1 MKKLNRI
8 LGFIIVA
15 AIILSLLPTFAT
27 AAVGD
32 SYTYHFNPTGA
43 DSTTAYTD
51 TSHSYETTVKNSA
64 GESVYAPWAYVRKYN
79 ITTGYPQPDTLKAP
93 AMYVRGNANWWLAL
107 KIQIPESGVYDAKLS
122 YTSYKACGGIN
133 IYLIPVTMELPS
145 GYCAFSEDYADY
157 QLNEDVVSL
166 YASSAVGNKSAD
178 ITTKQDITASEDG
191 AEFYLVFQVAK
202 SSGEYGSSTDARYAY
217 LEGLTLTK
225 TADVGGEEEQPTMHT
240 VTYTSGDADVTAPEA
255 QEVESG
261 TEIDLPAALSREGY
275 TFDGW
280 NDGAT
285 TYPAGTKYTVNA
297 TVTFTAQWTENV
309 VVEPTGGPVTLV
321 FNNKTLS
328 NGPNIEDTTYEG
340 GTEYTAFS
348 IDTANSDEGLARST
362 VRGYRAYLD
371 MGNTYTNW
379 LKSGNSKGRLTFTTS
394 AITEAGYYKVNYQA
408 VNTERP
414 VITYVYIN
422 GKYAG
427 MYDAEEVTTEAKAEA
442 RDLNTVYINPAE
454 NGGRVDVQLRVAANY
469 GVANTPYMMPAQITL
484 TPVEN
489 EAFSYENAKVECEVP
504 TTVEGS
510 VTISPVVKLANGEVF
525 DFNNYTI
532 EGTEDTT
539 DTYLT
544 VSVGNGNC
552 LKAEKTVDLKNNAE
566 VLENKAALN
575 KWTLTSVKSG
585 DTTVTISGKING
597 TPFSKA
603 YPISVPKTDVE
614 YFESMASYGF
624 GTNYSELN
632 SYVSVGTVSAG
643 NVGSATKGT
652 KLTLAAQKE
661 VEIEGTT
668 YKFVGWKRGGTS
680 EDESIKDTFA
690 SSSYISFSNED
701 TLKLWSHTYLTAVY
715 DKTDDTA
722 GQIVE
727 FYNQDGT
734 FLDSATAEY
743 VKGLATI
750 PTVSL
755 LGHTF
760 EMWQYIN
767 ENGEA
772 EEFTPASELHEAVTR
787 VVAKQNPKT
796 VTITFADG
804 TYSGETVESKAAAA
818 QEYEYGAL
826 VNADAFYDI
835 PTYTNNNGS
844 ERNAGACWYRNDLM
858 TRTAANYPFYAW
870 ADMVV
875 RPEFINSIPEEFRT
889 PKIILDTK
897 TMDDAYMIEYDVY
910 SKNLYEIVEAGILFS
925 DTADVTLRTF
935 ARGEKFTSQNNKI
948 HGQFAAK
955 PSDTWTNVRGYIIYR
970 ELESGNLGVVYSND
984 GTVSN

>member
-107 KIQIPESGVYDAKLS
+107 KIQIPESGIYDAKLS

-157 QLNEDVVSL
+157 QLNENVVSL
-166 YASSAVGNKSAD
+166 YASSTKGNQSIE
-178 ITTKQDITASEDG
+178 ITTKRDITASEDG

-202 SSGEYGSSTDARYAY
+202 SSGEYGSSSDARYAY

-225 TADVGGEEEQPTMHT
+225 TADV
-240 VTYTSGDADVTAPEA
+240 
-255 QEVESG
+255 
-261 TEIDLPAALSREGY
+261 
-275 TFDGW
+275 
-280 NDGAT
+280 
-285 TYPAGTKYTVNA
+285 
-297 TVTFTAQWTENV
+297 
-309 VVEPTGGPVTLV
+309 
-321 FNNKTLS
+321 
-328 NGPNIEDTTYEG
+328 
-340 GTEYTAFS
+340 
-348 IDTANSDEGLARST
+348 
-362 VRGYRAYLD
+362 
-371 MGNTYTNW
+371 
-379 LKSGNSKGRLTFTTS
+379 
-394 AITEAGYYKVNYQA
+394 
-408 VNTERP
+408 
-414 VITYVYIN
+414 
-422 GKYAG
+422 
-427 MYDAEEVTTEAKAEA
+427 
-442 RDLNTVYINPAE
+442 
-454 NGGRVDVQLRVAANY
+454 
-469 GVANTPYMMPAQITL
+469 
-484 TPVEN
+484 
-489 EAFSYENAKVECEVP
+489 
-504 TTVEGS
+504 
-510 VTISPVVKLANGEVF
+510 
-525 DFNNYTI
+525 
-532 EGTEDTT
+532 
-539 DTYLT
+539 
-544 VSVGNGNC
+544 
-552 LKAEKTVDLKNNAE
+552 
-566 VLENKAALN
+566 
-575 KWTLTSVKSG
+575 
-585 DTTVTISGKING
+585 
-597 TPFSKA
+597 
-603 YPISVPKTDVE
+603 SVPKTDVE

>member
-8 LGFIIVA
+8 LGFIIVTA
-15 AIILSLLPTFAT
+15 MVLSLLPTFAT

-32 SYTYHFNPTGA
+32 KYIYVLNPKKLA
-43 DSTTAYTD
+43 NATAYD
-51 TSHSYETTVKNSA
+51 TSELTFDNTTTDSNGA
-64 GESVYAPWAYVRKYN
+64 AIANAAPWDYQRKYN
-79 ITTGYPQPDTLKAP
+79 
-93 AMYVRGNANWWLAL
+93 
-107 KIQIPESGVYDAKLS
+107 ESGDLRSVVSGS
-122 YTSYKACGGIN
+122 YYWMEIGGASNKTCWVAIDIKVPEAGTYTVDLQFRRHANSGGLIIYNLPQTTLTSSASQ
-133 IYLIPVTMELPS
+133 T
-145 GYCAFSEDYADY
+145 FDSEDVLATLD
-157 QLNEDVVSL
+157 LGVDS
-166 YASSAVGNKSAD
+166 SSAYNNAILEDIGTIETSQPNEVRTIVFKTNGMATGKSSNIVYLESLD
-178 ITTKQDITASEDG
+178 ITKIADPTA
-191 AEFYLVFQVAK
+191 
-202 SSGEYGSSTDARYAY
+202 
-217 LEGLTLTK
+217 
-225 TADVGGEEEQPTMHT
+225 GGEEEQPTMYT
-240 VTYTSGDADVTAPEA
+240 VAYASGDAAVTAPEA
-255 QEVESG
+255 REVESG

-280 NDGAT
+280 NDGTT
-285 TYPAGTKYTVNA
+285 TYPAGGKYTVSA
-297 TVTFTAQWTENV
+297 AVTFTAQWTENV

-340 GTEYTAFS
+340 GTDYTAFF

-362 VRGYRAYLD
+362 ARGYRAYLD

-379 LKSGNSKGRLTFTTS
+379 LKSGNAKGCLTFTTS

-408 VNTERP
+408 VNTARP
-414 VITYVYIN
+414 IITYVYIN

-427 MYDAEEVTTEAKAEA
+427 VYDAQEVSTEAKAEA
-442 RDLNTVYINPAE
+442 RDLNTVYINPSE
-454 NGGRVDVQLRVAANY
+454 NGGKVDIQLRVAANY

-484 TPVEN
+484 TPVKN

-552 LKAEKTVDLKNNAE
+552 LKTEKTVDLKNNAQ

-575 KWTLTSVKSG
+575 KWTITSVKSG

-597 TPFSKA
+597 TAFSKA

-661 VEIEGTT
+661 VEIEGAT

-690 SSSYISFSNED
+690 SSSYISFSDED
-701 TLKLWSHTYLTAVY
+701 TLTLWSHTYLTAVY
-715 DKTDDTA
+715 DKTDDSA
-722 GQIVE
+722 GQTVE

-767 ENGEA
+767 KNGEA

-804 TYSGETVESKAAAA
+804 TYSGETVESKATAA

-835 PTYTNNNGS
+835 PTYTNNNGY

-875 RPEFINSIPEEFRT
+875 RPEFINSIPTEFRI
-889 PKIILDTK
+889 PKVILDTK
-897 TMDDAYMIEYDVY
+897 TMDGAYMIEYDVY
-910 SKNLYEIVEAGILFS
+910 SKNLYEVVEAGILFS
-925 DTADVTLRTF
+925 NTAEVTLRTF
-935 ARGEKFTSQNNKI
+935 VHGEKFISQNNKT

-955 PSDTWTNVRGYIIYR
+955 PKDTWTNVRGYIIYR
-970 ELESGNLGVVYSND
+970 EIESGNLAIVYSD
-984 GTVSN
+984 DAVSN